1 MTEYLNPDNLAYPRF
16 GMNPGVA
23 TKDYV
28 FCGGM
33 ALDLETL
40 ARKPE
45 ADTIANETKIA
56 LEEIQ
61 GILETV
67 GCTLGDVVKTTCYLA
82 DDAYR
87 KEFWTAY
94 TEVFG
99 EGPYPARTTLVVGIA
114 GDCRVE
120 IDAVALRPKRQG

>member
-1 MTEYLNPDNLAYPRF
+1 MTEYLNPGNLSYPRF

-45 ADTIANETKIA
+45 ADTIANETKTRWRRSRGSSR
-56 LEEIQ
+56 LP
-61 GILETV
+61 
-67 GCTLGDVVKTTCYLA
+67 
-82 DDAYR
+82 DAR
-87 KEFWTAY
+87 SGTW
-94 TEVFG
+94 
-99 EGPYPARTTLVVGIA
+99 
-114 GDCRVE
+114 
-120 IDAVALRPKRQG
+120 

>member
-1 MTEYLNPDNLAYPRF
+1 MTQYINPGDGLYPTF

-23 TKDYV
+23 TRDFV
-28 FCGGM
+28 FAGGM
-33 ALDLETL
+33 ALDLQTL
-40 ARKPE
+40 QRKAE

-56 LEEIQ
+56 LGEIQ
-61 GILETV
+61 TILAEA
-67 GCTLGDVVKTTCYLA
+67 GCTLKDVVKSTCYLS
-82 DDAYR
+82 DDSYR

-99 EGPYPARTTLVVGIA
+99 EGPYPARTTVAVGIA

-120 IDAVALRPKRQG
+120 IDVIARRPVA

>member
-1 MTEYLNPDNLAYPRF
+1 MTEYLNPGDLSYPRF

-23 TKDYV
+23 TRDYV
-28 FCGGM
+28 FAGGM

-40 ARKPE
+40 ARKDE
-45 ADTIANETKIA
+45 ADTIANETRVA
-56 LEEIQ
+56 LREIE
-61 GILETV
+61 GVLAAG
-67 GCTLGDVVKTTCYLA
+67 GCTLQDIVKTTCYLA

-87 KEFWTAY
+87 KEFWEAY

-99 EGPYPARTTLVVGIA
+99 PGPYPARTTLVVGIA

-120 IDAVALRPKRQG
+120 IDAVALRPKGQG

>member
-1 MTEYLNPDNLAYPRF
+1 MPEYLNPGNLAYPKF

-28 FCGGM
+28 FAGGM

-40 ARKPE
+40 KRKPE
-45 ADTIANETKIA
+45 ADTIADETRIA
-56 LEEIQ
+56 LEEIKS
-61 GILETV
+61 ILAEA
-67 GCTLGDVVKTTCYLA
+67 GCTLKDVVKTSCYLS
-82 DDAYR
+82 DDSYR

-120 IDAVALRPKRQG
+120 IDAVAIRPRAQK

>member
-1 MTEYLNPDNLAYPRF
+1 MAQFLNPGNLPYPKY
-16 GMNPGVA
+16 GLNPGVA

-28 FCGGM
+28 FAGGM

-40 ARKPE
+40 QRKPE

-56 LEEIQ
+56 LEEIKSV
-61 GILETV
+61 LAEV
-67 GCTLGDVVKTTCYLA
+67 GCTLADVVKTTCYLS
-82 DDAYR
+82 DDSYR
-87 KEFWTAY
+87 KDFWTAY

-99 EGPYPARTTLVVGIA
+99 AGPYPARTTLVVGIA

-120 IDAVALRPKRQG
+120 IEAIAARPKK

>member
-1 MTEYLNPDNLAYPRF
+1 MTQYINPNDGLYPKF

-23 TKDYV
+23 TRDFV
-28 FCGGM
+28 FAGGM

-40 ARKPE
+40 KRKAE
-45 ADTIANETKIA
+45 ADTIAAETKIA

-61 GILETV
+61 AILAEA
-67 GCTLGDVVKTTCYLA
+67 GCTLKDVVKTTCYLS
-82 DDAYR
+82 DDSYR

-94 TEVFG
+94 TEMFG
-99 EGPYPARTTLVVGIA
+99 EGPYPARTTVVVGIA

-120 IDAVALRPKRQG
+120 VDVIARRQNA